1 MLVFHGAL
9 ILVHELILLFHDVL
23 ILVHELMLV
32 RRSFRSP
39 GTFYQDPHGINLF
52 LLPQYCFLIA
62 MQNQYFKTAIYL
74 RISKI
79 FMDFLMQNSCI
90 FYGKSKFDFFF
101 DARAHT
107 SLRAECV

>member
-1 MLVFHGAL
+1 MLVFHDAL
-9 ILVHELILLFHDVL
+9 TLVHELILVFHDVL

-39 GTFYQDPHGINLF
+39 GTFYQDPHGMNLF
-52 LLPQYCFLIA
+52 LLPRYCFLIA
-62 MQNQYFKTAIYL
+62 MQNQYFKIAIHL

-79 FMDFLMQNSCI
+79 FIYFLMQNSCI

-101 DARAHT
+101 DALAHT